1 LNQKVGKLL
10 KQPTADY
17 TNVEHFDGC

>member
-1 LNQKVGKLL
+1 VGKLL